1 MQEVIDRLEDIL
13 LWSDRIGSDE
23 KYEIQELID
32 ILKEQKLT

>member
-1 MQEVIDRLEDIL
+1 MQEVIDRLEDML

-32 ILKEQKLT
+32 LLKEQKL